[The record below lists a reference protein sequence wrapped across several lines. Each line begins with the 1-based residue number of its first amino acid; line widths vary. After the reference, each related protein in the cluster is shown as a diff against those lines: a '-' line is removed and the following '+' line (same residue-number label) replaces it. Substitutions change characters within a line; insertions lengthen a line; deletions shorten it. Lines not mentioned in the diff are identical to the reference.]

1 MRFKNRQEAG
11 QLLASGIQKVLM
23 NHVEES
29 AIIYALPRGGVVL
42 GAEIAQALDLPL
54 DLVITRKIG
63 HPMSP
68 EYAICAVAEDG
79 DYLCDP
85 TEQALVDPNW
95 LEAEFEK
102 EKKEAQRRRMT
113 YLGESKAISPEGK
126 IAIIVDDGIATG
138 LTMWLAIN
146 EIKHYL
152 PKRILVAVPVVPPDA
167 AERLR
172 AEVDGLVALDIPD
185 LYLGAVGAYYDDFP
199 QVTDQ
204 EVIRLLREV
213 GRRL

>member
-11 QLLASGIQKVLM
+11 QQLAEGVRKVLL
-23 NHVEES
+23 NHPGET

-42 GAEIAQALDLPL
+42 GAEIAKRLHLPL
-54 DLVITRKIG
+54 DLIITRKIG
-63 HPMSP
+63 HPQNP

-79 DYLCDP
+79 DYLCNP
-85 TEQALVDPNW
+85 TEQTLVDQDW

-102 EKKEAQRRRMT
+102 EKKEAQRRRIT
-113 YLGESKAISPEGK
+113 YLGEEEALSPEGK

-152 PKRILVAVPVVPPDA
+152 PKRIIVAIPVAPPDT

-172 AEVDGLVALDIPD
+172 AEVDGLVALDIPE
-185 LYLGAVGAYYDDFP
+185 LYLGGVGAYYDNFD

-204 EVIRLLREV
+204 EVVQLLKK
-213 GRRL
+213 

>member
-11 QLLASGIQKVLM
+11 RLLAEGLRKILI
-23 NHVEES
+23 NHPDES

-42 GAEIAQALDLPL
+42 GVEIAKALGLPL

-63 HPMSP
+63 HPQHP

-79 DYLCDP
+79 DYLCNP
-85 TEQALVDPNW
+85 VEQAMVDPDW
-95 LEAEFEK
+95 LEAEFTK
-102 EKKEAQRRRMT
+102 QKKEAQRRRLA
-113 YLGESKAISPEGK
+113 YLGEQQALSPENK

-138 LTMWLAIN
+138 LTVWLAIN

-152 PKRILVAVPVVPPDA
+152 PRRVIIAVPIVPSST

-172 AEVDGLVALDIPD
+172 SEVDGLVALDIPE
-185 LYLGAVGAYYDDFP
+185 LFLGGVGAYYDNFP

-204 EVIRLLREV
+204 EVIQLLNEV
-213 GRRL
+213 RS